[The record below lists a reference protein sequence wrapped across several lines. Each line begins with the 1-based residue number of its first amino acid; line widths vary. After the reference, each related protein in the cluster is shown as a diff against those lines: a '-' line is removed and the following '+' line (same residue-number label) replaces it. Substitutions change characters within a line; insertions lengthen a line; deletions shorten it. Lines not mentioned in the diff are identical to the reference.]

1 MMNRIVWCRCS
12 AVVSVA
18 AMALVVA
25 GAAVADVLDLSSQ
38 PVDQESYT
46 FANRTGVKAF
56 DGTPEGEPWESTD
69 TQTSGGTWIYVDLG
83 TLYLVDKVEI
93 YHGLNLNN
101 ATAYTLRAFDGV
113 SAPDPD
119 ANLASWSTVGTMA
132 GRSVDTTPSTA
143 DDRWDF
149 VSGTFAAL
157 TGAGT
162 ASAIASGGVQARFFL
177 LEGVNSVADGEYQ
190 VNILEMSIHGTR
202 IYQGTVVTVR

>member
-101 ATAYTLRAFDGV
+101 PAAYTLRAFDGV
-113 SAPDPD
+113 SAPDPA

-132 GRSVDTTPSTA
+132 GRSTRSC
-143 DDRWDF
+143 
-149 VSGTFAAL
+149 
-157 TGAGT
+157 
-162 ASAIASGGVQARFFL
+162 SA
-177 LEGVNSVADGEYQ
+177 
-190 VNILEMSIHGTR
+190 
-202 IYQGTVVTVR
+202 